1 MEAHVMVARDNVDF
15 GIFPRRKQ
23 RVEPE
28 NEIVQLQAEVK
39 SECRHLWT

>member
-28 NEIVQLQAEVK
+28 KEKGQSQVEVK